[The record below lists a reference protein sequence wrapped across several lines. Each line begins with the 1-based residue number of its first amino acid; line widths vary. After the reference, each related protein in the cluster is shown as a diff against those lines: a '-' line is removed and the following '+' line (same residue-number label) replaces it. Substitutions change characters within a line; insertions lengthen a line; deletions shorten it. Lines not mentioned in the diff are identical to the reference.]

1 MIDEIFVIDQGG
13 IPLFYKCYDR
23 KKIDPVLVS
32 SLFSALTAFA
42 KSSSNELD
50 EVTMSGKKYIFL
62 LNQFFLLTIRVG
74 DSVSKNTIIE
84 KLIKLQQSFL
94 DNFKDII
101 CEIENF
107 DGEVSQFDSF
117 EDNVLNLF
125 DKIKNKENK
134 NMKKSSEFLKD
145 LLGLKKE
152 VDYQKVLNN
161 L

>member
-13 IPLFYKCYDR
+13 TPLFYKCYDTR
-23 KKIDPVLVS
+23 EVDPVLVS

-74 DSVSKNTIIE
+74 SSVSKNTIIE
-84 KLIKLQQSFL
+84 KLTKLQASFL

-101 CEIENF
+101 CEIQKF
-107 DGEVSQFDSF
+107 DGEVSQFDKF
-117 EDNVLNLF
+117 EDNVLKLF
-125 DKIKNKENK
+125 DDVKNKK
-134 NMKKSSEFLKD
+134 NAKKSSEVLED
-145 LLGLKKE
+145 LLGLENKVNYKN
-152 VDYQKVLNN
+152 VLNN

>member
-1 MIDEIFVIDQGG
+1 M
-13 IPLFYKCYDR
+13 
-23 KKIDPVLVS
+23 
-32 SLFSALTAFA
+32 
-42 KSSSNELD
+42 
-50 EVTMSGKKYIFL
+50 
-62 LNQFFLLTIRVG
+62 LTIRVG